1 MCVGSKLFLA
11 FKREE
16 ERWLLQPCKKV
27 SERHNQAKL
36 KAESKCDG
44 VKADSSGSVNHFPSL
59 YQVGNKENNTK
70 HTHTNTQVVE
80 GVLLYVGAVPVNG
93 MPVG

>member
-1 MCVGSKLFLA
+1 MA
-11 FKREE
+11 ATT
-16 ERWLLQPCKKV
+16 LQKV

-59 YQVGNKENNTK
+59 YQVDNKEM
-70 HTHTNTQVVE
+70 THTLNTQVVK

>member
-1 MCVGSKLFLA
+1 MA
-11 FKREE
+11 AAT
-16 ERWLLQPCKKV
+16 LQKV

-70 HTHTNTQVVE
+70 HTH
-80 GVLLYVGAVPVNG
+80 
-93 MPVG
+93 

>member
-1 MCVGSKLFLA
+1 MA
-11 FKREE
+11 ATT
-16 ERWLLQPCKKV
+16 LQKV

-59 YQVGNKENNTK
+59 YQVGNKEMTQN
-70 HTHTNTQVVE
+70 THTNISSE
-80 GVLLYVGAVPVNG
+80 GGLTVCWSCSSKRNACWLTPGAGP
-93 MPVG
+93 PR